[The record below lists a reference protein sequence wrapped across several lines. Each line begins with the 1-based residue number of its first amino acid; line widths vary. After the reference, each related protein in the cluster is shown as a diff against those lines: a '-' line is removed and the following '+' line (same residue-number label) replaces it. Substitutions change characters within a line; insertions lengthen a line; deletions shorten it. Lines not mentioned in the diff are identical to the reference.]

1 MERIRVLIVD
11 DSAIIRRLLT
21 DALSADPAIEVVGIA
36 ANGKIALAKI
46 PMLKPDLVTLDM
58 EMPEMDGLET
68 LTEIRKSHAKLP
80 VIMFSTLTD
89 RGATATLDALARGA
103 NDYVTKPSNTGSIEL
118 SIKKVQEDLI
128 PKIKAFC
135 IRSTGEPLASL
146 GPTTGCR
153 PGHPLV
159 AAPRPLVAAPAQPAI
174 KDKALGS
181 DHRVD
186 AVVIGTST
194 GGPNAL
200 SKVIAQLPADLPV
213 PVLIVQHM
221 PPIFTTRLAERLDQL
236 SAIAVREAADG
247 MRVQAGTVYV
257 APGDFHMKVQ
267 RKGTETAIQLTQ
279 EAPECSCRPAVDV
292 LFRSASQL
300 YGPNLLAT
308 VLTGMGQDGMIGC
321 ELIRA
326 QGGYVLAQDEAS
338 SVVWGMPGA
347 VTRAGLA
354 HEILP
359 LDAIARA
366 IEFQVRRGRRSSI
379 TRLSGA
385 ISS

>member
-135 IRSTGEPLASL
+135 IRSAGEPLASL
-146 GPTTGCR
+146 GPTTDCR

-247 MRVQAGTVYV
+247 MRLQAGTVYV